1 MKLGIGVHTPDSISP
16 YYSTNA
22 AEAWYSAVL
31 RKTNQI
37 ITSYFSMQSHAEW
50 RKNGVEES
58 AVLQMKRALLLLENT
73 R

>member
-37 ITSYFSMQSHAEW
+37 ITSYFSMQSHAE
-50 RKNGVEES
+50 
-58 AVLQMKRALLLLENT
+58 MALKMA
-73 R
+73 